1 MTPVSRVEM
10 YLAKICGEDVE
21 LPIPQT
27 RKEVFLAIIA
37 GESYEKP
44 VPSSR
49 VELYLAKIL
58 GDDVPLPIPQSREE
72 IFLAAIAGVEY
83 PLPYPE
89 SRIEY
94 WLHKWAT
101 YEEWSTI
108 TGNPVSFTAKAAP
121 LRQLQVAISPA
132 LYHLFYETTR
142 GEVEVEV
149 AATPQ
154 LIRSTEGDTDIVQTL
169 LRFRFL
175 SSDGICDVGS
185 KAGISQSALNAPP
198 VIKAIA
204 EGEAEPD
211 GLVVIH
217 KFAAVDEI
225 GRHERILIG
234 LLVFITYVTVITSP
248 FILRF
253 RTWSILEF
261 GDIIELRTT

>member
-1 MTPVSRVEM
+1 MKVLLINGSPHKQGNTHIALSEI
-10 YLAKICGEDVE
+10 AKTLEGLGIEAEIVNE
-21 LPIPQT
+21 L
-27 RKEVFLAIIA
+27 EL
-37 GESYEKP
+37 GSYGTIH
-44 VPSSR
+44 R
-49 VELYLAKIL
+49 ELERTDTHAVGSALR
-58 GDDVPLPIPQSREE
+58 G
-72 IFLAAIAGVEY
+72 AA
-83 PLPYPE
+83 
-89 SRIEY
+89 
-94 WLHKWAT
+94 T
-101 YEEWSTI
+101 
-108 TGNPVSFTAKAAP
+108 
-121 LRQLQVAISPA
+121 